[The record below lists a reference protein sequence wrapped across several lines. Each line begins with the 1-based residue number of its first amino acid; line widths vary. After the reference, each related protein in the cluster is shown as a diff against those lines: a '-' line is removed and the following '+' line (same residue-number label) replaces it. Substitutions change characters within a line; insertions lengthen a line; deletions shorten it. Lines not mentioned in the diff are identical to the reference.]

1 MSGRLVVSGGSEQG
15 QEAWL
20 SSDRMILGRSGA
32 SDIVLADDQVSRR
45 HAELRNEAGAWYV
58 RDLDSSNGTFVNG
71 RRLAADERVA
81 LQPGDRIRLG
91 AHTEVRFDLATPPTA
106 TPVAAWAADAEAAP
120 PARSKAPLIAAAAL
134 LVVLLAAGGAWAF
147 LRGGT
152 DTAKAPAAVTKSTA
166 AVVMTP
172 RPTGITGPTAT
183 PLAERQPSPAADLP
197 TVAAPAGKAAPP
209 APPTAPPVAAPAA
222 GAPPAA
228 ANPTVSA
235 APPAAGGA
243 APSLPASAPGNIPL
257 EQLPAIIAAAF
268 PGATGEQLPGLFQQA
283 LQSGQIKPEAVQQM
297 IAALFPGIAPA
308 QLPAALA
315 GSFAGF
321 NPQQI
326 EQLLGAIYPG
336 QNLKAPAIPSGQG
349 AVAFTVWQ
357 GDQPGIYLMNAD
369 GSGKKLL
376 IAQASEPAFSPDGKR
391 LAFYSWR
398 SDALGLRILEVDT
411 GKQTPLTT
419 SSEDAYPTWSPDGAR
434 LVFWELPS
442 GIAMI
447 NADGTGRRAIS
458 RGEFPA
464 LSPRGDRIA
473 AKGCI
478 GNDCGILLMNTD
490 GSNRVRI
497 TTNPNDGQPAW
508 SPDGRDI
515 AFVSNRDGNWEIY
528 AVKVDGSW
536 LRRITNDIHTD
547 GLPAWAADG
556 ARIAF
561 RSDRSG
567 VWAIYTATGVG
578 GPPIKLTD
586 AAVNTTGKRQ
596 WTWEK
601 ISWR

>member
-1 MSGRLVVSGGSEQG
+1 
-15 QEAWL
+15 
-20 SSDRMILGRSGA
+20 
-32 SDIVLADDQVSRR
+32 
-45 HAELRNEAGAWYV
+45 
-58 RDLDSSNGTFVNG
+58 
-71 RRLAADERVA
+71 
-81 LQPGDRIRLG
+81 
-91 AHTEVRFDLATPPTA
+91 
-106 TPVAAWAADAEAAP
+106 
-120 PARSKAPLIAAAAL
+120 
-134 LVVLLAAGGAWAF
+134 
-147 LRGGT
+147 
-152 DTAKAPAAVTKSTA
+152 
-166 AVVMTP
+166 
-172 RPTGITGPTAT
+172 
-183 PLAERQPSPAADLP
+183 
-197 TVAAPAGKAAPP
+197 
-209 APPTAPPVAAPAA
+209 
-222 GAPPAA
+222 
-228 ANPTVSA
+228 
-235 APPAAGGA
+235 
-243 APSLPASAPGNIPL
+243 
-257 EQLPAIIAAAF
+257 
-268 PGATGEQLPGLFQQA
+268 
-283 LQSGQIKPEAVQQM
+283 
-297 IAALFPGIAPA
+297 
-308 QLPAALA
+308 
-315 GSFAGF
+315 
-321 NPQQI
+321 
-326 EQLLGAIYPG
+326 
-336 QNLKAPAIPSGQG
+336 
-349 AVAFTVWQ
+349 
-357 GDQPGIYLMNAD
+357 
-369 GSGKKLL
+369 
-376 IAQASEPAFSPDGKR
+376 
-391 LAFYSWR
+391 
-398 SDALGLRILEVDT
+398 
-411 GKQTPLTT
+411 LTT

-447 NADGTGRRAIS
+447 NADGSGRRAVS

-508 SPDGRDI
+508 SPDGGDI

-528 AVKVDGSW
+528 AVKADGSW

>member
-1 MSGRLVVSGGSEQG
+1 
-15 QEAWL
+15 
-20 SSDRMILGRSGA
+20 
-32 SDIVLADDQVSRR
+32 
-45 HAELRNEAGAWYV
+45 
-58 RDLDSSNGTFVNG
+58 
-71 RRLAADERVA
+71 
-81 LQPGDRIRLG
+81 
-91 AHTEVRFDLATPPTA
+91 
-106 TPVAAWAADAEAAP
+106 
-120 PARSKAPLIAAAAL
+120 
-134 LVVLLAAGGAWAF
+134 
-147 LRGGT
+147 
-152 DTAKAPAAVTKSTA
+152 
-166 AVVMTP
+166 
-172 RPTGITGPTAT
+172 
-183 PLAERQPSPAADLP
+183 
-197 TVAAPAGKAAPP
+197 
-209 APPTAPPVAAPAA
+209 
-222 GAPPAA
+222 
-228 ANPTVSA
+228 
-235 APPAAGGA
+235 
-243 APSLPASAPGNIPL
+243 
-257 EQLPAIIAAAF
+257 
-268 PGATGEQLPGLFQQA
+268 
-283 LQSGQIKPEAVQQM
+283 
-297 IAALFPGIAPA
+297 
-308 QLPAALA
+308 
-315 GSFAGF
+315 
-321 NPQQI
+321 
-326 EQLLGAIYPG
+326 
-336 QNLKAPAIPSGQG
+336 
-349 AVAFTVWQ
+349 
-357 GDQPGIYLMNAD
+357 MNAD

-419 SSEDAYPTWSPDGAR
+419 SSEDAYPTWSPDGGR

-447 NADGTGRRAIS
+447 NADGSGRRAVS

-528 AVKVDGSW
+528 AVKADGSW